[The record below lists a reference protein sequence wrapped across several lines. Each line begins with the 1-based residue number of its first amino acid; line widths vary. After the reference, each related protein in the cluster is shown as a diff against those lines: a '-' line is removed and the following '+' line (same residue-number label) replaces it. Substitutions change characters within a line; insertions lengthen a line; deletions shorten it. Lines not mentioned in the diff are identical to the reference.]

1 MFSSFAYV
9 CLDIFHSLAIYF
21 RLSQK
26 AIIMQTNS
34 EVKERA
40 LKLLEEEYKLKIEY
54 QRKELCHQNLR
65 HKLEIEALKKNL
77 EKQDLEIQLLKSKMS

>member
-1 MFSSFAYV
+1 
-9 CLDIFHSLAIYF
+9 
-21 RLSQK
+21 
-26 AIIMQTNS
+26 MQTNS

-54 QRKELCHQNLR
+54 QGKELCHQNLR